1 MIALGIL
8 SGQHIQP
15 RSTATSFYPT
25 FFNMYYLNILAIEI
39 LDWEMKWMQTI
50 NILTKTLLYKL
61 SILVF
66 HLWIYIYS
74 HGTSWY

>member
-39 LDWEMKWMQTI
+39 LD
-50 NILTKTLLYKL
+50 
-61 SILVF
+61 
-66 HLWIYIYS
+66 
-74 HGTSWY
+74 